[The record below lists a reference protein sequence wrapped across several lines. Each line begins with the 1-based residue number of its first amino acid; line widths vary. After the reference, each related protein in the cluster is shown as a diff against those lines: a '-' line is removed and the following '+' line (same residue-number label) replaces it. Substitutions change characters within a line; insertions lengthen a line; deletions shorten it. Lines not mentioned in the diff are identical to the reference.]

1 MNNLLVLY
9 NPYYEKDVIQ
19 QHVDILLNHDE
30 QTKARVAFGKV
41 RSKLRDYEHPF
52 KERLQE
58 IYDSVSPQNY
68 LQLFLTDYSNLYVA
82 KVVEVT
88 NEDRSNEAPAYY
100 KEKSLEVEEW
110 FIISD
115 IRSIAQNDFE
125 FVRDKVLANFTTP
138 NFDNH
143 HYAVYGNK
151 YVYPLVVE
159 MDEEIEYFETDNEE
173 FRYFTEIFKS
183 KKTLE
188 VKKALI
194 RYRFGEDIFYAFH
207 PNTQEALVSAEI
219 EFEENEKDL
228 LYDFTAVAIKLS
240 KAFEKEVY
248 LFLRKLFVLL
258 MEQNSE
264 LSQIAYTVQGHS
276 FTLGDYA
283 TNKPNLGTNKYLLFY
298 KDIKD
303 AIYAQ
308 VQDPALRHF
317 ILKTIPQA
325 IKLVQPV
332 RNEAAHGERIAFE
345 ECKQLRDELIGI
357 GRSGVLCGL
366 VGGFSGQLL

>member
-30 QTKARVAFGKV
+30 QTEARVAFGKV

-52 KERLQE
+52 RERLQE

-88 NEDRSNEAPAYY
+88 SEDRSNEAPAYY
-100 KEKSLEVEEW
+100 KEKALEVEEW

-125 FVRDKVLANFTTP
+125 FVRDRVLANFTTP
-138 NFDNH
+138 NFGNH

-151 YVYPLVVE
+151 YVYPLVVK
-159 MDEEIEYFETDNEE
+159 MDEEIDYFETDNDE

-183 KKTLE
+183 EKTLE

-194 RYRFGEDIFYAFH
+194 RYRFGEDLFYAFH

-219 EFEENEKDL
+219 EFEENEKDP

-248 LFLRKLFVLL
+248 LFLRKLFVFL
-258 MEQNSE
+258 MEQNQE

-276 FTLGDYA
+276 FTLDDYA
-283 TNKPNLGTNKYLLFY
+283 TNKPNLGTNKYLLFH

-332 RNEAAHGERIAFE
+332 RNEAAHGERIVLE

-366 VGGFSGQLL
+366 VNRGYN